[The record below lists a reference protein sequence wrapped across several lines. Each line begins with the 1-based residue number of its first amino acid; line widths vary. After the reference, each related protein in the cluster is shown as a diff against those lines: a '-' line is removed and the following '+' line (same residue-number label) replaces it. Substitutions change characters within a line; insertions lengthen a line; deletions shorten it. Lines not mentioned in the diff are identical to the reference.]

1 MADIFNMAD
10 TWNNGATVFSA
21 IKMDVT
27 DTASD
32 AASLLMDLLVGGASK
47 FKVDKA
53 GSVTLGGGL
62 TVEASSLLRMG
73 GATASYP
80 AFKRSSTTIQARL
93 ADDSALA
100 ALAARSI
107 ALGSV
112 ADAVPVAATQTL
124 SAANAQSVLDLAATW
139 NTSGT
144 PAAIKLDV
152 TDTASNA
159 ASLLAD
165 LRVGGSTKLS
175 VGKGGKL
182 SIPAAAN
189 ENAVALTQSLSGS
202 NAQSI
207 LDMAATWNTSGTP
220 TALKVNV
227 TDTASNAASLFL
239 DFQVGGS
246 SKFAVAKTGR
256 LTLPAIASASPALVF
271 SGALTSGLS
280 GFVAGRIDTV
290 ISSVPKFSVASTQA
304 RLGSDV
310 LLGWTS
316 TADVG
321 GAIPDTILLRDA
333 ANTLAQRN
341 GTSAQTYNQYFSYT
355 DASNYTRMAFKT
367 ATGVHTIETESAGT
381 GEANIDLALTPKGTG
396 RVRFGTHSAI
406 AAETVTGYITIKD
419 AGGTS
424 RKIAVVS

>member
-144 PAAIKLDV
+144 P
-152 TDTASNA
+152 
-159 ASLLAD
+159 
-165 LRVGGSTKLS
+165 
-175 VGKGGKL
+175 
-182 SIPAAAN
+182 
-189 ENAVALTQSLSGS
+189 
-202 NAQSI
+202 
-207 LDMAATWNTSGTP
+207 

-280 GFVAGRIDTV
+280 GFVTGRIDTV

-321 GAIPDTILLRDA
+321 GAFPDTILLRDA

>member
-1 MADIFNMAD
+1 MPYIYDMAAV
-10 TWNNGATVFSA
+10 WNNGATVFNA

-100 ALAARSI
+100 AFAARSI
-107 ALGSV
+107 ALGLV
-112 ADAVPVAATQTL
+112 ADAVPVAATQSL
-124 SAANAQSVLDLAATW
+124 SAANAQSVLDLATTW

-144 PAAIKLDV
+144 PAGIKLNV

-159 ASLLAD
+159 ASLLLDLQTGGTSRFKVAKNGAVTLGGSNTNTNFFKLSAGGGGSAANAD
-165 LRVGGSTKLS
+165 FIVQDVGGTQRFEITHTGNEFAIAGANAGSNGFRVKGQSTKL
-175 VGKGGKL
+175 V
-182 SIPAAAN
+182 
-189 ENAVALTQSLSGS
+189 LTTDGSNIIEFAPGS
-202 NAQSI
+202 NAI
-207 LDMAATWNTSGTP
+207 EH
-220 TALKVNV
+220 
-227 TDTASNAASLFL
+227 
-239 DFQVGGS
+239 
-246 SKFAVAKTGR
+246 
-256 LTLPAIASASPALVF
+256 
-271 SGALTSGLS
+271 
-280 GFVAGRIDTV
+280 
-290 ISSVPKFSVASTQA
+290 
-304 RLGSDV
+304 
-310 LLGWTS
+310 
-316 TADVG
+316 
-321 GAIPDTILLRDA
+321 
-333 ANTLAQRN
+333 RN
-341 GTSAQTYNQYFSYT
+341 GANAQTYNQYFSYT